1 MRTLITFVKMQMKH
15 YAELHCLSCFSF
27 LRGVSQPAK
36 LVKYAAKLGYTAIA
50 ITDECSLAGAVKAHI
65 AAKSLDIKLII
76 GSEFK
81 LDNGMKLIVL
91 APSKSA
97 YSELSS
103 LISLAR
109 RRCPK
114 GEYRIYLHDIIFYL
128 KRCLI
133 IWLPSQNNNLEYQ
146 YGHHLERLFRDRI
159 WLGITRLLNN
169 NEEKKISAN
178 QKLSYKLSIPM
189 VACGNVQM
197 CHAKNKPLH
206 DVFSAIRHNLS
217 VKELG
222 TRRLSNAQN
231 HLRNIDILTS
241 LYPEELISETLHIAS
256 LCKFSLDELRY
267 EAPKETISGTCDAN
281 MYLRNLVN
289 EGSIQRWPS
298 GVPDKIQKQINYEL
312 ELINELKYEHY
323 FLTVYDIVRFA
334 REKNILCQGRGS
346 AANSVICYCLFI
358 TEVSPEEV
366 CMLFERFISRE
377 RNEPP
382 DIDVDFEHERREEV
396 IQYVYNKYGRT
407 QAALVASIITYRSR
421 SAIRDVGKA
430 LGLDSD
436 LIYKLTLSNYWED
449 RDPTIFKKFSGKN
462 IRNYKKKAFLFY
474 DLVEQVIGLPR
485 HLSQHVGGFIIT
497 NNPISTIV
505 PIENANMPNRTI
517 IQWDK
522 EDIESLGLLK
532 IDLLSLGMLSA
543 IKKSLQI
550 INSYYPKIK
559 DIKDIPREDPATYKM
574 MQKAD
579 TIGVF
584 QIESRAQMSML
595 PRLKPSS
602 FYDLVIEIA
611 IIRPGPIQG
620 NMVHPYLRRKKNL
633 EKITYPSDEIRSI
646 LERTLG
652 VPIFQ
657 EQIIRLAMV
666 AAGFTG
672 GEADR
677 LRRAITNWGK
687 NNQLM
692 IFEKKLIQGMLRRG
706 YKRTFAE
713 ELFEQIKGFGGY
725 GFPESHAASFAI
737 LSYIS
742 AWIKCHHP
750 GAFFTSLLNSQPMG
764 FYSPSQLIQ
773 DAQRHGINILPID
786 VNQSQWDHQLLSK
799 RQWRTIRLGFR
810 LIKNLSNNGAARIT
824 KASKEDIFISTTDLR
839 ERAQLDQKDME
850 ALAKA
855 DALKSITGSRKNS
868 IWEILIPTPP
878 HPLLEVIKNNNF
890 LKSQTGIPST
900 NMMQDILEDYQATG
914 LSLRSHP
921 IKLLRKYAPFNK
933 CKSNSEL
940 NSLKN
945 KRFIC
950 IAGLVTC
957 RQRPSTASGV
967 LFLTLEDETGNS
979 NVIVWP
985 RIQKEFSHIL
995 TRAYLILV
1003 EGLLESREGV
1013 ANVIATK
1020 IYDYSHAL
1028 QSLKLRSRDFH

>member
-1 MRTLITFVKMQMKH
+1 MKN

-27 LRGVSQPAK
+27 LRGVSQPAE
-36 LVKYAAKLGYTAIA
+36 LVRYATKLGYTAIA
-50 ITDECSLAGAVKAHI
+50 ITDECSLAGVVKAHTT
-65 AAKSLDIKLII
+65 AKSLDIKLII

-81 LDNGMKLIVL
+81 LANGMKLIAL
-91 APSKSA
+91 APSKQA
-97 YSELSS
+97 YSELSR

-114 GEYRIYLHDIIFYL
+114 GEYRMYLRDIIFYL
-128 KRCLI
+128 KHCLI
-133 IWLPSQNNNLEYQ
+133 IWLPTQNNSLEYPRGYQ
-146 YGHHLERLFRDRI
+146 LTKLFRNRI
-159 WLGITRLLNN
+159 WLGVTRLLKN
-169 NEEKKISAN
+169 NEAEYFLATRE
-178 QKLSYKLSIPM
+178 LSYKLSIPM

-206 DVFSAIRHNLS
+206 DIFTALRHNLS
-217 VKELG
+217 VEELG

-231 HLRNIDILTS
+231 HLRNIENLTS
-241 LYPEELISETLHIAS
+241 LYPPELISETLHITS
-256 LCKFSLDELRY
+256 LCNFSLNELRY
-267 EAPKETISGTCDAN
+267 EAPKKVISGTYDASI
-281 MYLRNLVN
+281 YLKNLVF
-289 EGSIQRWPS
+289 EGTIRRWPS
-298 GVPDKIQKQINYEL
+298 GVPDTIQKQITYEL
-312 ELINELKYEHY
+312 ELISELKYEHY

-334 REKNILCQGRGS
+334 RERNILCQGRGS

-396 IQYVYNKYGRT
+396 IQYVYNKYSRE
-407 QAALVASIITYRSR
+407 QAALVASVVTYRSR

-430 LGLDSD
+430 LGLNSE
-436 LIYKLTLSNYWED
+436 LIEKLVLSNSWKNK
-449 RDPTIFKKFSGKN
+449 DPTLFEEFSDKN
-462 IRNYKKKAFLFY
+462 IRNYRKKASLFF
-474 DLVEQVIGLPR
+474 DLVGKMIGLPR

-505 PIENANMPNRTI
+505 PTENANMPDRTV

-522 EDIESLGLLK
+522 EDIESLGFLK

-543 IKKSLQI
+543 IKKSLQM

-559 DIKDIPREDPATYKM
+559 YIKDIPREDPATYKM
-574 MQKAD
+574 MQVAD

-620 NMVHPYLRRKKNL
+620 NMVHPYLRRKQNL
-633 EKITYPSDEIRSI
+633 EETTYPSDEIRSI

-657 EQIIRLAMV
+657 EQVIRLAMV
-666 AAGFTG
+666 AAGFSG

-687 NNQLM
+687 DSQLST
-692 IFEKKLIQGMLRRG
+692 FERKLIQGMIRRG
-706 YKRTFAE
+706 YKSEFAQ

-725 GFPESHAASFAI
+725 GFPESHAASFAV

-773 DAQRHGINILPID
+773 DAQRHGIDILPID

-799 RQWRTIRLGFR
+799 RKWNTIRLGLR
-810 LIKNLSNNGAARIT
+810 LIKNLSFSGALRTTNAA
-824 KASKEDIFISTTDLR
+824 KKNPFISATDLR
-839 ERAQLDQKDME
+839 QRAQLDQKDME
-850 ALAKA
+850 ALANA
-855 DALKSITGSRKNS
+855 DALKSITGSRRNS
-868 IWEILIPTPP
+868 TWEIFSPTSPP
-878 HPLLEVIKNNNF
+878 LFLEIMENNN
-890 LKSQTGIPST
+890 SQENQIDLPPI
-900 NMMQDILEDYQATG
+900 NIMQNILEDYKTTG

-921 IKLLRKYAPFNK
+921 IKLLRKYEPFKK
-933 CKSNSEL
+933 CKLNSEL

-945 KRFIC
+945 KQFIY
-950 IAGLVTC
+950 ITGLVTC

-985 RIQKEFSHIL
+985 RIQEKFDRIL
-995 TRAYLILV
+995 TRAHLIIV
-1003 EGLLESREGV
+1003 EGFLENKEGV

-1020 IYDYSHAL
+1020 IYNYSHVL
-1028 QSLKLRSRDFH
+1028 QSLALRSQNFH